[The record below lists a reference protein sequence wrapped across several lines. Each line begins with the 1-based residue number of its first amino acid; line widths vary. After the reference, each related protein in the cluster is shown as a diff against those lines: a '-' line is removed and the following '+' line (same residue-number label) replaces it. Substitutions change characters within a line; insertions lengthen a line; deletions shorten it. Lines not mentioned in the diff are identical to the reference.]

1 MPASGGEGRFL
12 PGGADQH
19 QTALSWSPDG
29 RSLLSQRI
37 PVGGMG
43 PSEIWLHDLATG
55 DERQI
60 AANGAWPRWL
70 P

>member
-1 MPASGGEGRFL
+1 
-12 PGGADQH
+12 
-19 QTALSWSPDG
+19 
-29 RSLLSQRI
+29 
-37 PVGGMG
+37 MG